1 MHHDNEPFLLKNQR
15 AYQQWRER
23 KLAEYPP
30 LLPIVA
36 IQNPYQLT
44 DSEKFSMINTLQKT
58 NIALYALD
66 AQLEIDK
73 PLLRALMGQFGLT
86 RIDRTL
92 TASEDGITALRV
104 ENEGAQQE
112 YIPYTDQ
119 PINWHT
125 DGYYNALDQQVYG
138 LAMHCVR
145 PAQAGGENALL
156 DHEIAYIHLRD
167 ENPKYIEALM
177 QPDAMT
183 IPANVQQG
191 QEMRAA
197 SVGPVF
203 STNAQGRLH
212 MRYTERKR
220 NIVWKKDPM
229 LSAAVHSLTALL
241 HSDSPY
247 LLRHRLAP
255 NEGIICNNVL
265 HNRTGFSEGDT
276 VAQQR
281 LLYRIRFYD
290 RVSSDS
296 SLSQPVEI

>member
-1 MHHDNEPFLLKNQR
+1 MTHHDSSPFLLKNQKD
-15 AYQQWRER
+15 YQQWRER
-23 KLAEYPP
+23 KLAEYPSA
-30 LLPIVA
+30 IAVVA

-44 DSEKFSMINTLQKT
+44 VPEKTSLSQSLQQT
-58 NIALYALD
+58 NMALYALD
-66 AQLEIDK
+66 AQLAVDK
-73 PLLRALMGQFGLT
+73 PLLRSLMAQFGLT

-92 TASEDGITALRV
+92 TATEDGITALRV
-104 ENEGAQQE
+104 ESEGAQQE

-138 LAMHCVR
+138 LSMHCVR
-145 PAQAGGENALL
+145 PAQAGGENTLL

-167 ENPKYIEALM
+167 ENPEYIAAL
-177 QPDAMT
+177 QQLDVMT

-191 QEMRAA
+191 QELRAA
-197 SVGPVF
+197 SVGAVF
-203 STNAQGRLH
+203 SVNAQGKLH

-220 NIVWKKDPM
+220 NIVWKQDKTVT
-229 LSAAVHSLTALL
+229 AARHYLTELL
-241 HSDSPY
+241 HGDSPY

-255 NEGIICNNVL
+255 NEGVICNNVL

-276 VAQQR
+276 LAQQR

-290 RVSSDS
+290 RAATTG
-296 SLSQPVEI
+296 

>member
-1 MHHDNEPFLLKNQR
+1 MNSPDRSPFFLENQ
-15 AYQQWRER
+15 ADYQQWRAR

-30 LLPIVA
+30 VIAAVA

-44 DSEKFSMINTLQKT
+44 AQEKNKMSQLLQQT
-58 NIALYALD
+58 NMALYALD
-66 AQLEIDK
+66 VQCPVDK
-73 PLLRALMGQFGLT
+73 PLLRSLMAQFGLM

-104 ENEGAQQE
+104 ENEGVQQE

-125 DGYYNALDQQVYG
+125 DGYYNTLEQQVYG
-138 LAMHCVR
+138 LSMHCVR
-145 PAQAGGENALL
+145 PAQAGGENTLL
-156 DHEIAYIHLRD
+156 DHEVAYIHLRD
-167 ENPKYIEALM
+167 ENPEYIEALQ

-183 IPANVQQG
+183 IPANVQHG
-191 QEMRAA
+191 QELRAA

-203 STNAQGRLH
+203 SVNAQGRLH

-220 NIVWKKDPM
+220 NIVWKQDDK
-229 LSAAVHSLTALL
+229 LTAARHCLTELL

-276 VAQQR
+276 LAQQR

-290 RVSSDS
+290 SVSG
-296 SLSQPVEI
+296 

>member
-1 MHHDNEPFLLKNQR
+1 MTHPDSSPFLLKNQKD
-15 AYQQWRER
+15 YQQWREH
-23 KLAEYPP
+23 KLAEYPSA
-30 LLPIVA
+30 IAVVA

-44 DSEKFSMINTLQKT
+44 APEKTSLSHALQQT
-58 NIALYALD
+58 NMALYALD
-66 AQLEIDK
+66 AQLEVDK
-73 PLLRALMGQFGLT
+73 PLLRSLMAQFGLT

-92 TASEDGITALRV
+92 TATEDGITALRV
-104 ENEGAQQE
+104 ESEGAQQE

-138 LAMHCVR
+138 LSMHCVR
-145 PAQAGGENALL
+145 PAQIGGENTLL

-167 ENPKYIEALM
+167 ENPEYIAALQ
-177 QPDAMT
+177 QPDVMT

-191 QEMRAA
+191 QELRAA
-197 SVGPVF
+197 SVGAVF
-203 STNAQGRLH
+203 SVNTQGKLH

-220 NIVWKKDPM
+220 NIMWKPDKTVT
-229 LSAAVHSLTALL
+229 AARHCLTELL
-241 HSDSPY
+241 HGDSSY

-255 NEGIICNNVL
+255 NEGVICNNVL

-276 VAQQR
+276 LAQQR

-290 RVSSDS
+290 RAATTG
-296 SLSQPVEI
+296 